1 MHRPLSPHR
10 LVSSL
15 VLLASFAIAGC
26 ATTTE
31 VRRIVDA
38 SNYEMLVA
46 GDPRLATTVPE
57 NPAAS
62 EAPAGALSGVGPGA
76 AARLTAFLQANA
88 DDKVMG
94 STLRLREALL
104 HLNRRD
110 MQLAAEAFRG
120 VVVTDL
126 VSSRDQALAAAF
138 PDLVWW
144 TEHSF
149 AGEAAFRGS
158 RTEAA
163 ATMDHL
169 LAHARHERLA
179 HSPDVRDYFLEMR
192 AWIGVKLAFVVDIPE
207 EAAVQKAMIEEVINT
222 WADSFAAHEQALVDS
237 KTLAADQAFSLS
249 TRRVLRLRGVL
260 DAIARAVNDGTTQGL
275 TRPDFRFQS
284 AQVQSYYQSRLT
296 ASR

>member
-1 MHRPLSPHR
+1 MHRLLSPHR

-15 VLLASFAIAGC
+15 LLLASFALAGC

-38 SNYEMLVA
+38 SNYEMLVTA
-46 GDPRLATTVPE
+46 DPRLATTVPA

-62 EAPAGALSGVGPGA
+62 DAPAGALSGVDAGA

-126 VSSRDQALAAAF
+126 VSARDQALAAAF

-158 RTEAA
+158 LKEATD
-163 ATMDHL
+163 TMDHL
-169 LAHARHERLA
+169 LAHARHQRLA
-179 HSPDVRDYFLEMR
+179 HSADVRDHFFEMR

-207 EAAVQKAMIEEVINT
+207 QAAMQKSMIEEAINT
-222 WADSFAAHEQALVDS
+222 WADSFATHEQALVDS
-237 KTLAADQAFSLS
+237 KTPAPDQVFSLS

-260 DAIARAVNDGTTQGL
+260 DGIARAVNDGTAQGL
-275 TRPDFRFQS
+275 ARPEFRFRS
-284 AQVQSYYQSRLT
+284 GQVQSYYESRLT

>member
-1 MHRPLSPHR
+1 MHRSLNTRR
-10 LVSSL
+10 LISSL

-38 SNYEMLVA
+38 SNYEMLVTA
-46 GDPRLATTVPE
+46 DPSLATTVPA

-62 EAPAGALSGVGPGA
+62 DAPAGALSGVEAGA

-88 DDKVMG
+88 DDPVMG

-110 MQLAAEAFRG
+110 MQLAAEAFKG

-126 VSSRDQALAAAF
+126 VSARDQALAAAF

-158 RTEAA
+158 RKEATD
-163 ATMDHL
+163 TMDHL

-207 EAAVQKAMIEEVINT
+207 EAAMQKSTIEDVINT
-222 WADSFAAHEQALVDS
+222 WVDQFAAHEQALVDS
-237 KTLAADQAFSLS
+237 KSLAPDQAFSHS

-260 DAIARAVNDGTTQGL
+260 DAIARAVNDGTAHGL
-275 TRPDFRFQS
+275 TRPAFRFTQPS
-284 AQVQSYYQSRLT
+284 VQRYYESRLT